1 MATPSPYKKLTGQ
14 VGTFTGYHRLWLGAD
29 HLLSVEST
37 GYLESY
43 KRFYF
48 AEIQALIIRKT
59 RMGFIVN
66 VVLGV
71 LTVLFA
77 VGAIA
82 NSSENGLVIMFVI
95 FLTICISAL
104 VINTLLGPTCTCH
117 IKTAIQTER
126 LFSVRRLRTVQKV
139 VAKIR
144 PLIEAQQGLITRDE
158 ILDRLYLRKPE
169 PPLVTPMPPA
179 NAETPAAPETSR
191 GIV

>member
-14 VGTFTGYHRLWLGAD
+14 VGTLTGYHRLWLGPD
-29 HLLSVEST
+29 HILSVEST

-48 AEIQALIIRKT
+48 AEIQAFIIRKT
-59 RMGFIVN
+59 KLGLIVN
-66 VVLGV
+66 VVLGI

-77 VGAIA
+77 AGAIA
-82 NSSENGLVIMFVI
+82 SSSEIGLVIMFVI
-95 FLTICISAL
+95 LLTICISAL
-104 VINTLLGPTCTCH
+104 VVNALLGPTCTCH

-139 VAKIR
+139 VDKLR

-158 ILDRLYLRKPE
+158 ILDKFYLRKPE
-169 PPLVTPMPPA
+169 PPLVAPGPIGSAKAPA
-179 NAETPAAPETSR
+179 NPEPT
-191 GIV
+191 GGMG